1 MVMNKDK
8 TQSND
13 TILYHIWFHLEQ
25 LLKSVVQNRLNL
37 QILIALYQIL
47 CLEESIEG
55 QWQSLKHL
63 CLFLNHH
70 RMHSHIILNEC
81 IPNILIEFLLWFKF
95 LIMQFLQNLIHRQ
108 EQISRP
114 HTNTKNRLPSNTI
127 TN

>member
-1 MVMNKDK
+1 MNKDK

-55 QWQSLKHL
+55 Q
-63 CLFLNHH
+63 
-70 RMHSHIILNEC
+70 
-81 IPNILIEFLLWFKF
+81 
-95 LIMQFLQNLIHRQ
+95 
-108 EQISRP
+108 
-114 HTNTKNRLPSNTI
+114 
-127 TN
+127 